1 MLRTIDITLMLSM
14 SMDWDTAKA
23 LAERMTKYVKQDVK
37 ECADKNYND
46 DDIRLAIG
54 RYFRDKLK
62 IEEL

>member
-23 LAERMTKYVKQDVK
+23 LAERMTKHVEQDVK
-37 ECADKNYND
+37 ECADKNFND
-46 DDIRLAIG
+46 DDVRLAIG
-54 RYFRDKLK
+54 RYFRDKFK